1 MAHNA
6 EDSMRNT
13 KHKKMTKKKYTFI
26 KFILKA
32 IVTKE
37 RFKQMSL

>member
-1 MAHNA
+1 MAHDA
-6 EDSMRNT
+6 GATMPNT
-13 KHKKMTKKKYTFI
+13 KHTTMTK
-26 KFILKA
+26 ILKA